1 MFCSFLL
8 TAHLNMKLDMRVIKT
23 MDRQCLMIVGTVTA
37 ASIIALALFFFMD
50 SKERKRLRKVPGL
63 YNYGSVCFVNS
74 LLQSLA
80 SCSSFVSWSAQFSNN
95 EEYCFLKA
103 LGIILQELNDHS
115 KYALSSQIIIN
126 SLKQRGWNLETN
138 IQQDVHE
145 LLNVFDSAWDEE
157 LSPLFKTVD
166 INSDAREA
174 IQVPSHGKIRSETVC
189 HACSHKTSN
198 LEDFGAVTLNFP
210 TNINMPSISL
220 EECLLCYMKP
230 ECLLDAICENC
241 SSVTGNVKMYKTLKF
256 EIHPK
261 CFIFIFQRLMWLPSG
276 MSFKIA
282 TVVNLPELLDLQ
294 HLAEIVRHPK
304 ADQSTLPSNPSLRS
318 CNDKLYR
325 LEAVI
330 VHRGNHQYGHFIT
343 YRRDIDNQSLW
354 CAVSDDEV
362 KPIQFDSVASCQA
375 YMAFYEKAKI
385 ESNSEH

>member
-1 MFCSFLL
+1 LSSSMIYIVYMLSLQRTDLFE
-8 TAHLNMKLDMRVIKT
+8 T
-23 MDRQCLMIVGTVTA
+23 MDRQSLVIAGTVTA

-157 LSPLFKTVD
+157 LSPLFKSVD

-174 IQVPSHGKIRSETVC
+174 IEVPSHGKIRSETVC
-189 HACSHKTSN
+189 HACSHKSST

-210 TNINMPSISL
+210 TNTNMPSISL
-220 EECLLCYMKP
+220 EECLLSYMKP

-241 SSVTGNVKMYKTLKF
+241 SSGNVKMYKTLKF

-261 CFIFIFQRLMWLPSG
+261 CFIFIFQRLVWLPSG
-276 MSFKIA
+276 MSFKLA

-318 CNDKLYR
+318 GNDKLYR

-330 VHRGNHQYGHFIT
+330 VHRGNHQFGHFIT
-343 YRRDIDNQSLW
+343 YRRDIINQSLW
-354 CAVSDDEV
+354 CAVSDDDV
-362 KPIQFDSVASCQA
+362 QPIQFDNVKSCQA

-385 ESNSEH
+385 ESNSVL